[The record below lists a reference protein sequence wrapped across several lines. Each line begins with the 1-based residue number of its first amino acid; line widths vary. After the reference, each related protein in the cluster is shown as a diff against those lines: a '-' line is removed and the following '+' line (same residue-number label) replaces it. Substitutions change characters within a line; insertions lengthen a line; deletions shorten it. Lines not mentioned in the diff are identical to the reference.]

1 MRRFIL
7 QLSAIS
13 FLIAPICFA
22 TLSDV
27 TTQTMQDVVKIA
39 RAISVVQPTL
49 DDGKYLEYAYG
60 IYRASKKYNV
70 EPSVLI
76 SITKQETSFREDLPE
91 GAAGEIGICQIRKM
105 WLKQPKFKREFG
117 ANKTIRDLKKPSR
130 SFLFAAWILK
140 ELKSQTVVT
149 KGSLPYWSYYN
160 AVRFSPRLKYFLAVN
175 KNIAMLK
182 KNDFLFSDRV
192 LAESAEPPVT
202 FNSGKQI
209 AQAEETV
216 TARAPKRIERPKTK
230 EAQVAEWTA
239 RVRAAENR
247 IASETE
253 PARDESSMDE
263 LHRLPTG
270 DGNRW
275 IPDALTKVR
284 KHQVSQIA
292 DSNSQPDSRGKSQTS
307 PDVIRASADFDAKPF
322 FSTKAIED

>member
-7 QLSAIS
+7 HLS
-13 FLIAPICFA
+13 FLSLWIAPLSFA

-39 RAISVVQPTL
+39 RAISVVQPPL

-105 WLKQPKFKREFG
+105 WLKQAKFKREFG
-117 ANKTIRDLKKPSR
+117 AKTIRDLKKPSR

-140 ELKSQTVVT
+140 ELKSQTTVS

-182 KNDFLFSDRV
+182 KNDFLS
-192 LAESAEPPVT
+192 LTGSWPSPP
-202 FNSGKQI
+202 S
-209 AQAEETV
+209 
-216 TARAPKRIERPKTK
+216 
-230 EAQVAEWTA
+230 
-239 RVRAAENR
+239 
-247 IASETE
+247 
-253 PARDESSMDE
+253 
-263 LHRLPTG
+263 LRLPL
-270 DGNRW
+270 
-275 IPDALTKVR
+275 IPESKWPEPTR
-284 KHQVSQIA
+284 VS
-292 DSNSQPDSRGKSQTS
+292 
-307 PDVIRASADFDAKPF
+307 
-322 FSTKAIED
+322 